1 MLAGILSLAFSI
13 SILCLLC
20 VHTYMIMFNMST
32 IEMGALVN
40 RNPFN
45 KGNIWENIEQTMGK
59 DWRLW
64 LFPID
69 PVQRVYNGLTIFVAS
84 GIWYSWGCKG

>member
-1 MLAGILSLAFSI
+1 
-13 SILCLLC
+13 
-20 VHTYMIMFNMST
+20 
-32 IEMGALVN
+32 MGALVN

-69 PVQRVYNGLTIFVAS
+69 PVQRVYNGIDTALVPSF
-84 GIWYSWGCKG
+84 